1 MEEEFLHV
9 WIRKVLSYFKRG
21 VSKQCS
27 QENMWTAMI
36 KYANSLGP
44 YMRYKPI
51 TGPSRHN
58 VHNIKAGG
66 GVFIASKPIFPL
78 VQLSHQVSVVL
89 LWSGFVQV
97 TKHCYNNEF

>member
-1 MEEEFLHV
+1 
-9 WIRKVLSYFKRG
+9 
-21 VSKQCS
+21 
-27 QENMWTAMI
+27 
-36 KYANSLGP
+36 
-44 YMRYKPI
+44 
-51 TGPSRHN
+51 